1 MFERGQADHHAR
13 VLRMT
18 GSLEIPKN
26 ISKIQVAISRIYSP
40 FRVPKEMGLQLLFWC
55 VFV

>member
-13 VLRMT
+13 VLRTT
-18 GSLEIPKN
+18 GSLDVPKS
-26 ISKIQVAISRIYSP
+26 ISKIRTAISRIYSP
-40 FRVPKEMGLQLLFWC
+40 FRVPEEMGLQLLFWC